1 MPGGSVL
8 GFVVE
13 LAVAEPLVV
22 GIGNLIPELLT
33 DTFCGVRDLQLAVA
47 VAALALH
54 SLSDFGN
61 DFLIFI
67 QTNSHDGVLLSWS
80 LPIGYPRA
88 TSNTIMTENPTNV
101 KRAIQSLFS

>member
-33 DTFCGVRDLQLAVA
+33 DTFGGGETSSLQGQWPPFRFSPSRILA
-47 VAALALH
+47 
-54 SLSDFGN
+54 
-61 DFLIFI
+61 
-67 QTNSHDGVLLSWS
+67 
-80 LPIGYPRA
+80 
-88 TSNTIMTENPTNV
+88 TI
-101 KRAIQSLFS
+101 SLFSFKRTLMMDSSYRGLCP